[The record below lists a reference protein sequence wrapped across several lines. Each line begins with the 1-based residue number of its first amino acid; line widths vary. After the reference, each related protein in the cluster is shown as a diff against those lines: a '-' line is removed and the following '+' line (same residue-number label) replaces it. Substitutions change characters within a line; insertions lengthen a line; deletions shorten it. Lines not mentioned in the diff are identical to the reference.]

1 MSTERYH
8 RYQEARDTAWRA
20 LLRLPEKKL
29 PVDVDALAKLIG
41 MDVLPF
47 PDGEEN
53 PRLANLLEGLGS
65 ALAISLRV
73 RGKWQIFLR
82 EDALDD
88 TRRRFAVAHELGH
101 LLLGH
106 ETRGISVGVRAFESE
121 ENEGD
126 VMDDPEDL
134 ADYAADIFAVRLL
147 SPACLLHELRVDTP
161 GGIGL
166 LCGLP
171 PKAASMRADRMEL
184 LNQRDAF
191 FKHDLER
198 LVRDQFLP
206 FLRSRQFPM
215 PEQPPPTKKIP
226 LILPMETKENPEPES
241 LVAGR
246 EKKEPLPAN
255 EKEQTPPLRP
265 KRKVWLILP
274 LLVIAAAL
282 IIFLMQRG

>member
-1 MSTERYH
+1 MSTERYQ

-29 PVDVDALAKLIG
+29 PVDVGALAKLIG

-53 PRLANLLEGLGS
+53 PRLAKLLEGLGG
-65 ALAISLRV
+65 ALAISLRI

-88 TRRRFAVAHELGH
+88 ARRRFAVAHELGH

-106 ETRGISVGVRAFESE
+106 ETRVVSTGVRAFESE

-147 SPACLLHELRVDTP
+147 SPACVLHELGVDTP

-171 PKAASMRADRMEL
+171 PKAAAMRADRMEL
-184 LNQRDAF
+184 LNERDAF

-198 LVRDQFLP
+198 QVRDQFLP
-206 FLRSRQFPM
+206 FLRSRQLPL
-215 PEQPPPTKKIP
+215 PEQTPPKKIP
-226 LILPMETKENPEPES
+226 LILPVKGKEGPEPEHP
-241 LVAGR
+241 AAEQ
-246 EKKEPLPAN
+246 EKKDSPPAN
-255 EKEQTPPLRP
+255 GKEQTPSLRP
-265 KRKVWLILP
+265 RRKVWLILP
-274 LLVIAAAL
+274 VLVIAAAL
-282 IIFLMQRG
+282 IIFLTQRG

>member
-1 MSTERYH
+1 MSTERYQ

-29 PVDVDALAKLIG
+29 PVDVDALAQMIG
-41 MDVLPF
+41 MEVLPF

-53 PRLANLLEGLGS
+53 PRLAKLLEGLGD
-65 ALAISLRV
+65 AVAVSLRV

-88 TRRRFAVAHELGH
+88 ARRRFAVAHELGH

-106 ETRGISVGVRAFESE
+106 ETRVVSPGVRAFESE

-126 VMDDPEDL
+126 VIDDPEDL

-147 SPACLLHELRVDTP
+147 SPACVLHELHIDSS
-161 GGIGL
+161 GGIRL

-171 PKAASMRADRMEL
+171 PKAAALRADRMEL
-184 LNQRDAF
+184 LNERDAF

-198 LVRDQFLP
+198 QVRDQFLP
-206 FLRSRQFPM
+206 FLRSRQILT
-215 PEQPPPTKKIP
+215 PEQTPPKKIP
-226 LILPMETKENPEPES
+226 LILPVKGKEGPEAEPPHPE
-241 LVAGR
+241 R
-246 EKKEPLPAN
+246 EKKESPPAN
-255 EKEQTPPLRP
+255 GKGKAPPLHPR
-265 KRKVWLILP
+265 RKVWLILP
-274 LLVIAAAL
+274 VLVIAAAL
-282 IIFLMQRG
+282 IIFLTRRG